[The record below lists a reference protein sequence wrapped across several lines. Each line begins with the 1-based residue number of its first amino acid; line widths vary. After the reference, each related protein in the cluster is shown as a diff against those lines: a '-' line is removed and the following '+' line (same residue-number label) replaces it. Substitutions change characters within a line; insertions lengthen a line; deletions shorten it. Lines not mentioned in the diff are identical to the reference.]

1 MHQHTSPSLTSK
13 LRKLF
18 PTTVTS
24 SSKIL
29 TCLVGNREKN
39 SLQLKNAQKPFKIN
53 GFPIQQNV
61 HVCMITTN
69 IDTTWLNQGSILLIH
84 RSYHVVGVYTST
96 LVITMKARFLPL
108 AQIQTCFSLKRVGW
122 TRERSIVHVPS
133 T

>member
-39 SLQLKNAQKPFKIN
+39 SLQLKKAQKPFKIN

-84 RSYHVVGVYTST
+84 RSYHVVGVICGLYLNISNYNEGSISAACSGPD
-96 LVITMKARFLPL
+96 LFLPEKSRL
-108 AQIQTCFSLKRVGW
+108 DA
-122 TRERSIVHVPS
+122 
-133 T
+133 

>member
-84 RSYHVVGVYTST
+84 RSYHVVGVIGGLYLNISNYNEGSISAACSGPD
-96 LVITMKARFLPL
+96 LFLPEKSRL
-108 AQIQTCFSLKRVGW
+108 DA
-122 TRERSIVHVPS
+122 
-133 T
+133 